1 MLNGRKVDFISMAS
15 VHEVIDAFRS
25 SRSTSEQG
33 TQFEQLMVRWFEL
46 DPTLSEQYDR
56 VWRWPEWPGRHNHG
70 DNGIDL
76 VAHITET
83 GPDFGVPDEYAAV
96 QCKFYDPEHR
106 LAKADIDSFFTESG
120 KAPFTRRV
128 IISTTDKW
136 GKNAEAALQGQQIP
150 VTRISMKDLE
160 DSPVSWD
167 IAWPQNTLQVDL
179 TPKKPHQ
186 LRPHQQEA
194 VNAVFQGWSEG
205 DGTTDRGKLI
215 MACGT
220 GKTFTSLKIAERL
233 ADDLGGKARILFAVP
248 SISLLSQTL
257 REWNAQSTLDM
268 RSFAVCSDKKVSR
281 AAEDMSAE
289 DVIIPVTTDGKV
301 LAEKLSGHRR
311 RAKGLTVV
319 FTTYQSLPAIHE
331 AQQHGADAFDLV
343 ICDEAHRTTGITI
356 DGEDA
361 SNFVKVHDPNF
372 IRSAKRLYM
381 TATPRLFDDTT
392 KSKAEEHSAEI
403 VSMDDLDT
411 FGPEFHRLSFGEA
424 VDRGL
429 LTDYKVLVL
438 TVDESVMAG
447 KLQGSLASDG
457 ELSLD
462 DASKIVGCW
471 NGLAKRAGTAP
482 DGSTFRPGEIPMRR
496 AVAFARDIKAS
507 RQVAEMFP
515 QVVSA
520 YQDLLNEQEDEGH
533 SIEGTNRDLRCEVHH
548 VDGTFNAL
556 QRNEELTWLKAP
568 VADDECRI
576 LTNARCLSE
585 GVDVPALDAVLFL
598 HPRNSVVDVVQSVGR
613 VMRKSEGK
621 DYGYII
627 LPVAVPAGVSPSAAL
642 GNNRRFKTV
651 WQVLNALR
659 AHDERF
665 NAMVNSIALNAKEPQ
680 KNGKES
686 DRLLG
691 GHVGPTS
698 EDESLVSN
706 SEGSVADKVSDK
718 DAATANQMAL
728 FALSEWTQA
737 IYTRIVDKVGTRTY
751 WEDWAAD
758 VADIVDRL
766 ITRITAVYEDTG
778 HRSVMR
784 RRFDAFVR
792 GLKDNLNDS
801 IGFEDAVSMLAQH
814 LITRPVF
821 DALFEG
827 QNFAEHN
834 PVSKVMQTMVDAL
847 NDYGLESETAGL
859 EKFYASVRVRASE
872 VQSAEGKQQ
881 VIAELYEK
889 FFRIGFKAQSEALG
903 IVYTPV
909 EIVDFILR
917 AADAASRD
925 AFGKGLTD
933 EGVHILDGFT
943 GTGTFMT
950 RLLQSGLI
958 RPEDLA
964 RKYATELHANELMLL
979 AYYIAAVN
987 IEATYHALTREPG
1000 QDATDQDYKPFPGI
1014 VMADTF
1020 QISENGDELDLHVFP
1035 ANNERIE
1042 AQLKAPI
1049 NVVIG
1054 NPPYSA
1060 RQGSANDLNENLKYS
1075 TLDKRIADT
1084 YAAYSTTTNK
1094 NNLYDSYLRAFRWAT
1109 DRIGDQGIVAFVS
1122 NGGWIDG
1129 NTADGIRLSLAEDY
1143 SRIYV
1148 YNLRG
1153 NQRTAGEL
1161 SRREGGKVFGSGSR
1175 NTIAIWVGV
1184 KDPAHTGSC
1193 EVFYKDIGDYLSRE
1207 EKLSLVSQATLENL
1221 DWTPITPNAQGD
1233 WVNQRSEDFAT
1244 WPVLGDKK
1252 RKTTAPQFFTTYS
1265 QGLNTARDAWCYS
1278 YSINELESQIRNMSY
1293 QYNRAQELFALWCI
1307 NNGIEKQKEGD
1318 VTEFLKNH
1326 REITSPGSMNW
1337 NRSLKQQLARKA
1349 QIFQMENKSQIG
1361 LYRAFQPQHVHFS
1374 RQFNEM
1380 TYQLP
1385 NIFPTPNH
1393 ANIGFYIVGSG
1404 SDVPFSAIGTNLLPN
1419 LNVTGAGSAGQFFPR
1434 WTYEKAEPESGTLDF
1449 SAASSDANDVDSDGY
1464 RRIDNITDE
1473 ILGIYRQAL
1482 GADITKDDV
1491 FHFVYGQLHDPAY
1504 RETYAADLKKMLP
1517 HIETP
1522 TDRSRFDALVT
1533 AGQQLM
1539 DLHVN
1544 FETVEPYPLTVEVK
1558 KTADPA
1564 DRETW
1569 RVTKMKWKKTK
1580 GVTDHT
1586 TIVYNPKVLITGI
1599 PEEAEEYLLGSRS
1612 ALGWVID
1619 RWQVKTDKS
1628 SGITNDPNDW
1638 CDEQDNPRYIID
1650 LISRVT
1656 TVAVETQKIIAGIT
1670 LDTTDQNGD
1679 RA

>member
-1 MLNGRKVDFISMAS
+1 
-15 VHEVIDAFRS
+15 VIDAFRD
-25 SRSTSEQG
+25 SRSTSERG

-46 DPTLSEQYDR
+46 DPTLNEQYDR
-56 VWRWPEWPGRHNHG
+56 VWRWPDWPGRHNHG
-70 DNGIDL
+70 DNGIDI
-76 VAHITET
+76 VAHVAET
-83 GPDFGVPDEYAAV
+83 GEEFGTPDEFAAI
-96 QCKFYDPEHR
+96 QCKFYDPDHR
-106 LAKADIDSFFTESG
+106 LSKQDIDSFFTESG

-136 GKNAEAALQGQQIP
+136 GKNAEAALEGQQIP

-167 IAWPQNTLQVDL
+167 IAWPQNTLQIDL
-179 TPKKPHQ
+179 TPKKPHE
-186 LRPHQQEA
+186 LRPHQTEA
-194 VNAVFQGWSEG
+194 VDAVFRGWG
-205 DGTTDRGKLI
+205 DGTTDTTTDRGKLI

-233 ADDLGGKARILFAVP
+233 AQDLNGKARILFAVP

-257 REWNAQSTLDM
+257 REWNAQTALDM
-268 RSFAVCSDKKVSR
+268 RSFAVCSDNKVSR
-281 AAEDMSAE
+281 AAEDMSTE
-289 DVIIPVTTDGKV
+289 DVIIPVTTDGRV

-331 AQQHGADAFDLV
+331 AQRHGADAFDLI
-343 ICDEAHRTTGITI
+343 ICDEAHRTTGVTLA
-356 DGEDA
+356 GEDA
-361 SNFVKVHDPNF
+361 SSFVKVHDPDF
-372 IRSAKRLYM
+372 ITATRRLYM

-447 KLQGSLASDG
+447 KLQGSLATDG

-482 DGSTFRPGEIPMRR
+482 DGSTFSPGEIPMRR
-496 AVAFARDIKAS
+496 AVAFAKDIRAS
-507 RQVAEMFP
+507 KQVAEMFP
-515 QVVSA
+515 QVVTA

-533 SIEGTNRDLRCEVHH
+533 SVEGTNRDLRCEAHH

-556 QRNEELTWLKAP
+556 RRNEELTWLKAP
-568 VADDECRI
+568 VGDDECRI

-613 VMRKSEGK
+613 VMRRSEGK

-665 NAMVNSIALNAKEPQ
+665 NAMVNSIALNAKNPG

-698 EDESLVSN
+698 EDESLAAD
-706 SEGSVADKVSDK
+706 GSSTDRSGK
-718 DAATANQMAL
+718 DASSSGADADTANQMAL

-766 ITRITAVYEDTG
+766 ITRITAVYENTG
-778 HRSVMR
+778 ARSTMR
-784 RRFDAFVR
+784 RRFDTFVQ

-801 IGFEDAVSMLAQH
+801 VDFQAAVSMLAQH

-821 DALFEG
+821 DALFEE

-834 PVSKVMQTMVDAL
+834 PVSRVMQKMVDAL

-872 VQSAEGKQQ
+872 VSSAEGKQQ
-881 VIAELYEK
+881 VIAELYER

-987 IEATYHALTREPG
+987 IEATYHALTRDPG
-1000 QDATDQDYKPFPGI
+1000 QDAADQVYEPFPGI

-1042 AQLKAPI
+1042 AQLAAPI
-1049 NVVIG
+1049 NVIVG
-1054 NPPYSA
+1054 NPPYSVG
-1060 RQGSANDLNENLKYS
+1060 QTSANDLNANLRYKTLDGRIAETYAKYS
-1075 TLDKRIADT
+1075 TA
-1084 YAAYSTTTNK
+1084 TNK
-1094 NNLYDSYLRAFRWAT
+1094 NSLYDSYLRAFRWAT

-1161 SRREGGKVFGSGSR
+1161 SRKEGGKVFGSGSR
-1175 NTIAIWVGV
+1175 NTIAIWIGV
-1184 KDPAHTGSC
+1184 KDPRHTGSC

-1207 EKLSLVSQATLENL
+1207 EKFSRVSQATLANL
-1221 DWTPITPNAQGD
+1221 EWTSITPNTSGD

-1252 RKTTAPQFFTTYS
+1252 GESDGPTFFRTLS
-1265 QGLNTARDAWCYS
+1265 RGLETARDTWV
-1278 YSINELESQIRNMSY
+1278 
-1293 QYNRAQELFALWCI
+1293 YNFSKHDLTANVKNLIDNYNAAQDDFAKWSHEQGLH
-1307 NNGIEKQKEGD
+1307 KSKEAD
-1318 VTEFLKNH
+1318 VTRFL
-1326 REITSPGSMNW
+1326 RERPEYADPSRIKWS
-1337 NRSLKQQLARKA
+1337 RSLRAHASNDTHLSFDPN
-1349 QIFQMENKSQIG
+1349 QITRS
-1361 LYRAFQPQHVHFS
+1361 LYRPFQSQYVYFDRYLNHERGQIP
-1374 RQFNEM
+1374 RM
-1380 TYQLP
+1380 
-1385 NIFPTPNH
+1385 FPTPRHENLG
-1393 ANIGFYIVGSG
+1393 IYVVGAG
-1404 SDVPFSAIGTNLLPN
+1404 SDVPFGAFTTELLPN
-1419 LNVTGAGSAGQFFPR
+1419 LHVTGAGSGGQFFPR
-1434 WTYEKAEPESGTLDF
+1434 WTYESSEPDNGTLDF
-1449 SAASSDANDVDSDGY
+1449 SAASSDKDADADGY
-1464 RRIDNITDE
+1464 RRVDNITDE
-1473 ILGIYRQAL
+1473 ILDIYREAL
-1482 GADITKDDV
+1482 GDDVTKDDI

-1504 RETYAADLKKMLP
+1504 REAYAADLKKMLP

-1522 TDRSRFDALVT
+1522 TDPARFDALAT
-1533 AGQQLM
+1533 AGKQLM
-1539 DLHVN
+1539 DLHIS
-1544 FETVEPYPLTVEVK
+1544 FETVEPYPLNVEFK
-1558 KTADPA
+1558 NTADPD

-1586 TIVYNPKVLITGI
+1586 TIIYNPKVTISGI
-1599 PEEAEEYLLGSRS
+1599 PEAAEEYLLGSRS

-1619 RWQVKTDKS
+1619 RWQVSEDTKGK

-1650 LISRVT
+1650 LIGRVT
-1656 TVAVETQKIIAGIT
+1656 TVAVTTQRIVAG
-1670 LDTTDQNGD
+1670 L
-1679 RA
+1679 AS

>member
-1 MLNGRKVDFISMAS
+1 MAS
-15 VHEVIDAFRS
+15 VHDVIDAFRD

-46 DPTLSEQYDR
+46 DPTLNEQYDR
-56 VWRWPEWPGRHNHG
+56 VWRWPDWPGRHNHG
-70 DNGIDL
+70 DNGIDI
-76 VAHITET
+76 VAHVAET
-83 GPDFGVPDEYAAV
+83 GEEFGTPDEFAAI
-96 QCKFYDPEHR
+96 QCKFYDPDHR
-106 LAKADIDSFFTESG
+106 LSKQDIDSFFTESG

-136 GKNAEAALQGQQIP
+136 GKNAEAALEGQQIP

-167 IAWPQNTLQVDL
+167 IAWPQNTLQIDL
-179 TPKKPHQ
+179 TPKKPHE
-186 LRPHQQEA
+186 LRPHQTEA
-194 VNAVFQGWSEG
+194 VDAVFRGWG
-205 DGTTDRGKLI
+205 DGTTDTTTDRGKLI

-233 ADDLGGKARILFAVP
+233 AQDLDGKARILFAVP

-257 REWNAQSTLDM
+257 REWNAQTALDM
-268 RSFAVCSDKKVSR
+268 RSFAVCSDNKVSR
-281 AAEDMSAE
+281 AAEDMSTE
-289 DVIIPVTTDGKV
+289 DVIIPVTTDGRV

-331 AQQHGADAFDLV
+331 AQRHGADAFDLI
-343 ICDEAHRTTGITI
+343 ICDEAHRTTGVTLA
-356 DGEDA
+356 GEDA
-361 SNFVKVHDPNF
+361 SSFVKVHDPDF
-372 IRSAKRLYM
+372 ITATRRLYM

-447 KLQGSLASDG
+447 KLQGSLATDG

-482 DGSTFRPGEIPMRR
+482 DGSTFSPGEIPMRR
-496 AVAFARDIKAS
+496 AVAFAKDIRAS
-507 RQVAEMFP
+507 KQVAEMFP
-515 QVVSA
+515 QVVTA

-533 SIEGTNRDLRCEVHH
+533 SVEGTNRDLRCEVHH

-568 VADDECRI
+568 VGDDECRI

-613 VMRKSEGK
+613 VMRRSEGK

-665 NAMVNSIALNAKEPQ
+665 NAMVNSIALNAKNPG

-698 EDESLVSN
+698 EDESLDSN
-706 SEGSVADKVSDK
+706 SEGSGADKGSDK
-718 DAATANQMAL
+718 DADTANQMAL

-778 HRSVMR
+778 SRSVMR
-784 RRFDAFVR
+784 RRFDAFVQ
-792 GLKDNLNDS
+792 GLKDNLNDAV
-801 IGFEDAVSMLAQH
+801 GFEDAVSMLAQH
-814 LITRPVF
+814 LITKPVF

-834 PVSKVMQTMVDAL
+834 PVSKVMQKMVDAL

-872 VQSAEGKQQ
+872 VSSAEGKQQ

-889 FFRIGFKAQSEALG
+889 FFRIGFKAQSDALG

-917 AADAASRD
+917 AADAASRE
-925 AFGKGLTD
+925 AFAKGLTD

-987 IEATYHALTREPG
+987 IEATYHALTRNPG
-1000 QDATDQDYKPFPGI
+1000 QDATDLVYEPFPGI

-1020 QISENGDELDLHVFP
+1020 QISERGDELDLEVFP
-1035 ANNERIE
+1035 TNNERIE
-1042 AQLKAPI
+1042 VQLAAPI
-1049 NVVIG
+1049 NVIVG
-1054 NPPYSA
+1054 NPPYSKG
-1060 RQGSANDLNENLKYS
+1060 QTSANDLNANLKYP
-1075 TLDKRIADT
+1075 TLDARIADT
-1084 YAAYSTTTNK
+1084 YAKYSTGANK
-1094 NNLYDSYLRAFRWAT
+1094 NSLYDSYLRAFRWAT
-1109 DRIGDQGIVAFVS
+1109 DRIGNQGIVAFVS

-1153 NQRTAGEL
+1153 NMRKSDWKA
-1161 SRREGGKVFGSGSR
+1161 EGGQIFGSGSQT
-1175 NTIAIWVGV
+1175 TIAIWVGV

-1207 EKLSLVSQATLENL
+1207 EKLALVSQATLANL
-1221 DWTPITPNAQGD
+1221 EWTPITPNSSGD

-1252 RKTTAPQFFTTYS
+1252 GESDGPVFFRTYS
-1265 QGLNTARDAWCYS
+1265 SGLKTGRDPWCYS
-1278 YSINELESQIRNMSY
+1278 SSLTSLQNHVQSMVE
-1293 QYNRAQELFALWCI
+1293 QYAAAQALFQPWCDA
-1307 NNGIEKQKEGD
+1307 KSLKHPKEAD
-1318 VTEFLKNH
+1318 VTAFLKDH
-1326 REITSPGSMNW
+1326 PEMTAPGSMSW
-1337 NRSLKQQLARKA
+1337 NAGLKQQMARGDVVS
-1349 QIFQMENKSQIG
+1349 ENSESYQES
-1361 LYRAFQPQHVHFS
+1361 LYRPFQKQHVYFD
-1374 RQFNEM
+1374 RQLNERV
-1380 TYQLP
+1380 YRLP
-1385 NIFPTPNH
+1385 SMFPTPQH
-1393 ANIGFYIVGSG
+1393 KNIGFYV
-1404 SDVPFSAIGTNLLPN
+1404 V
-1419 LNVTGAGSAGQFFPR
+1419 GAGSDKPFALFATTDIPDLAFWGSSSGQFFPR
-1434 WTYEKAEPESGTLDF
+1434 WTYEKSEPDNSTLEF
-1449 SAASSDANDVDSDGY
+1449 SAASSDKDVDADGY

-1473 ILGIYRQAL
+1473 ILDIYREAL
-1482 GADITKDDV
+1482 GQDITKDDI

-1504 RETYAADLKKMLP
+1504 REAYAANLKKMLP

-1522 TDRSRFDALVT
+1522 TDRARFDALAT
-1533 AGQQLM
+1533 AGRQLM
-1539 DLHVN
+1539 DLHIN

-1558 KTADPA
+1558 NTADPA
-1564 DRETW
+1564 ERETW

-1586 TIVYNPKVLITGI
+1586 TIIYNPKVTISGI

-1612 ALGWVID
+1612 AMEWVID
-1619 RWQVKTDKS
+1619 RWKVSEDTKGK

-1638 CDEQDNPRYIID
+1638 CDEQDNPRYVID
-1650 LISRVT
+1650 LIGRVT
-1656 TVAVETQKIIAGIT
+1656 TVAMETQKTIAG
-1670 LDTTDQNGD
+1670 LSTTGNG
-1679 RA
+1679 ATA

>member
-1 MLNGRKVDFISMAS
+1 MAS
-15 VHEVIDAFRS
+15 VHDVIDAFRT
-25 SRSTSEQG
+25 SRSTSERG

-46 DPTLSEQYDR
+46 DPTLHEQYDK
-56 VWRWPEWPGRHNHG
+56 VWRWPDWPGRHNHG
-70 DNGIDL
+70 DNGIDI
-76 VAHITET
+76 VAHVRET
-83 GPDFGVPDEYAAV
+83 GPDFGTDDEFAAV

-106 LAKADIDSFFTESG
+106 LAKQDIDSFFTESG

-136 GKNAEAALQGQQIP
+136 GKNAEAALEGQQIP

-167 IAWPQNTLQVDL
+167 IAWPQNSLQVDL
-179 TPKKPHQ
+179 TPKKPHE
-186 LRPHQQEA
+186 LRPHQSEA
-194 VNAVFQGWSEG
+194 VDAVFQGWAEG
-205 DGTTDRGKLI
+205 DGTTTDRGKLI

-233 ADDLGGKARILFAVP
+233 AGDLGGKARILFAVP

-257 REWNAQSTLDM
+257 REWNAQSTVDM
-268 RSFAVCSDKKVSR
+268 RSFAVCSDNKVSR
-281 AAEDMSAE
+281 ATEDMSTE
-289 DVIIPVTTDGKV
+289 DVIIPVTTDGTV
-301 LAEKLSGHRR
+301 LAEKLGGHRR

-331 AQQHGADAFDLV
+331 AQQHGADAFDLI
-343 ICDEAHRTTGITI
+343 ICDEAHRTTGVTL

-361 SNFVKVHDPNF
+361 SNFVKVHDPDF

-392 KSKAEEHSAEI
+392 KPKAEEHSAEI

-438 TVDESVMAG
+438 TVDDSVMAG
-447 KLQGSLASDG
+447 KLQGSLATDG
-457 ELSLD
+457 ELNLD

-482 DGSTFRPGEIPMRR
+482 DGSSFSPGEIPMRR
-496 AVAFARDIKAS
+496 AVAFAKDIKS
-507 RQVAEMFP
+507 SKQVAEMFP
-515 QVVSA
+515 QVVTA
-520 YQDLLNEQEDEGH
+520 YQDLLNEQEDKGH

-613 VMRKSEGK
+613 VMRKAEGK

-627 LPVAVPAGVSPSAAL
+627 LPVAVPAGVAPAAAL
-642 GNNRRFKTV
+642 GDNKRFKTV

-691 GHVGPTS
+691 GHVGPTT
-698 EDESLVSN
+698 EDESLA
-706 SEGSVADKVSDK
+706 EGTADPQDQAQTREG
-718 DAATANQMAL
+718 DAVTGSQMAL

-766 ITRITAVYEDTG
+766 ITRITAVYNETG
-778 HRSVMR
+778 NRSVMR
-784 RRFDAFVR
+784 RRFDTFVQ
-792 GLKDNLNDS
+792 GLRDNLNES
-801 IGFEDAVSMLAQH
+801 VSVADAVSMLAQH
-814 LITRPVF
+814 LITKPVF

-834 PVSKVMQTMVDAL
+834 PVSKVMQTMVEAL

-889 FFRIGFKAQSEALG
+889 FFRIGFKAQSDALG

-917 AADAASRD
+917 AADTASRN

-1000 QDATDQDYKPFPGI
+1000 QNADTQDYEPFPGI

-1020 QISENGDELDLHVFP
+1020 QISENNDELDLEVFP

-1042 AQLKAPI
+1042 AQLASPI
-1049 NVVIG
+1049 NVIVG
-1054 NPPYSA
+1054 NPPYSVG
-1060 RQGSANDLNENLKYS
+1060 QTSANDLNANLKYP
-1075 TLDKRIADT
+1075 TLDARIEET
-1084 YAAYSTTTNK
+1084 YAKYSTAALK
-1094 NNLYDSYLRAFRWAT
+1094 RNLYDSYLRAFRWAT
-1109 DRIGDQGIVAFVS
+1109 DRIGSQGIVSFVS

-1153 NQRTAGEL
+1153 NQRTTGEL

-1175 NTIAIWVGV
+1175 NTIAIWIGV

-1207 EKLSLVSQATLENL
+1207 EKLSLVSKATLENL
-1221 DWTPITPNAQGD
+1221 DWASITPNIQGD

-1244 WPVLGDKK
+1244 WPILGDKK
-1252 RKTTAPQFFTTYS
+1252 NENGVPQFFSTYS
-1265 QGLNTARDAWCYS
+1265 LGLSTARDAWCYS
-1278 YSINELESQIRNMSY
+1278 YSDVQLHEQVQSISD
-1293 QYNRAQELFALWCI
+1293 QYCQARSLFATRRRD
-1307 NNGIEKQKEGD
+1307 NNIQKVKVSD
-1318 VTEFLKNH
+1318 VNDFLATH
-1326 REITSPGSMNW
+1326 PDITGPGSTNW
-1337 NRSLKQQLARKA
+1337 SRGLKQQLARGDE
-1349 QIFQMENKSQIG
+1349 INLDEDGFRIS
-1361 LYRAFQPQHVHFS
+1361 LYRPFQKQNTYFD
-1374 RQFNEM
+1374 RQINEIVSL
-1380 TYQLP
+1380 LP
-1385 NIFPTPNH
+1385 SLFPTPRH
-1393 ANIGFYIVGSG
+1393 KNIGIILTASG
-1404 SDVPFSAIGTNLLPN
+1404 SHFDFTPIATDLLPN
-1419 LNVTGAGSAGQFFPR
+1419 LHTLDTGQFFPR
-1434 WTYEKAEPESGTLDF
+1434 WTYEKVEPESGTLDF
-1449 SAASSDANDVDSDGY
+1449 SATSSDGNDVDADGY

-1473 ILGIYRQAL
+1473 ILGIYRQVL
-1482 GADITKDDV
+1482 GEEITKDDI

-1517 HIETP
+1517 HIQTP
-1522 TDRSRFDALVT
+1522 TDRSRFDALAT

-1539 DLHVN
+1539 DLHIN
-1544 FETVEPYPLTVEVK
+1544 FETVEPYPLTVDVK
-1558 KTADPA
+1558 KTADPS

-1586 TIVYNPKVLITGI
+1586 TIIYNPKVTIIDI
-1599 PEEAEEYLLGSRS
+1599 PEEAEEYMLGSRS

-1619 RWQVKTDKS
+1619 RWQVKTDKA

-1650 LISRVT
+1650 LIGRVT

-1670 LDTTDQNGD
+1670 PSATEQNG
-1679 RA
+1679 APA

>member
-1 MLNGRKVDFISMAS
+1 MAS
-15 VHEVIDAFRS
+15 VHDVINAFRD

-46 DPTLSEQYDR
+46 DPTLNEQYDK
-56 VWRWPEWPGRHNHG
+56 VWRWPDWPGRHNHG
-70 DNGIDL
+70 DNGIDI
-76 VAHITET
+76 VAHVAET
-83 GPDFGVPDEYAAV
+83 GPDFGTEDEFAAI
-96 QCKFYDPEHR
+96 QCKFYDPEHY
-106 LAKADIDSFFTESG
+106 LAKSDIDSFFTESG

-136 GKNAEAALQGQQIP
+136 GKNAEAALEGQQIP

-167 IAWPQNTLQVDL
+167 IAWPQNTLQIDL
-179 TPKKPHQ
+179 TPKKPHE
-186 LRPHQQEA
+186 LRPHQTEA
-194 VNAVFQGWSEG
+194 VDAVFRGWG
-205 DGTTDRGKLI
+205 DSTTGTTTDRGKLI

-233 ADDLGGKARILFAVP
+233 AESHNGKARILFAVP

-281 AAEDMSAE
+281 AAEDMSTE

-301 LAEKLSGHRR
+301 LAEKLGGHRR

-331 AQQHGADAFDLV
+331 AQQHGADAFDLI
-343 ICDEAHRTTGITI
+343 ICDEAHRTTGVTL

-361 SNFVKVHDPNF
+361 SNFVRVHDPDF

-392 KSKAEEHSAEI
+392 RSRAEEHSAEI

-447 KLQGSLASDG
+447 KLQGSLSTDG

-482 DGSTFRPGEIPMRR
+482 DGSTFSPGEIPMRR
-496 AVAFARDIKAS
+496 AVAFAKDIKTS
-507 RQVAEMFP
+507 KQVAEMFP

-533 SIEGTNRDLRCEVHH
+533 TIEGTNRDLRCEVHH

-585 GVDVPALDAVLFL
+585 GVDVPALDSVLFL

-680 KNGKES
+680 KDGKES

-698 EDESLVSN
+698 EDEFLDSN
-706 SEGSVADKVSDK
+706 SEDSSSTK
-718 DAATANQMAL
+718 DADTANQMAL

-766 ITRITAVYEDTG
+766 ITRITAVYDDTG
-778 HRSVMR
+778 SRSVMR
-784 RRFDAFVR
+784 RRFDTFVQ
-792 GLKDNLNDS
+792 GLKDNLNESVD
-801 IGFEDAVSMLAQH
+801 FQAAVSMLAQH
-814 LITRPVF
+814 LITKPVF

-834 PVSKVMQTMVDAL
+834 PVSKVMQKMVDAL

-872 VQSAEGKQQ
+872 VSSAEGKQQ

-889 FFRIGFKAQSEALG
+889 FFRIGFKAQSDALG

-1020 QISENGDELDLHVFP
+1020 QISENGDELDLEVFP
-1035 ANNERIE
+1035 TNNERIE
-1042 AQLKAPI
+1042 AQLAAPI
-1049 NVVIG
+1049 NVIVG
-1054 NPPYSA
+1054 NPPYSVG
-1060 RQGSANDLNENLKYS
+1060 QNSANDLNANLKYP
-1075 TLDKRIADT
+1075 TLDARIAGT
-1084 YAAYSTTTNK
+1084 YVKYSTATSTRTM
-1094 NNLYDSYLRAFRWAT
+1094 YDSYLRAFRWAT
-1109 DRIGDQGIVAFVS
+1109 DRIGDQGVVAFVS
-1122 NGGWIDG
+1122 NGGWMDG
-1129 NTADGIRLSLAEDY
+1129 NTADGIRISLAEDY

-1153 NQRTAGEL
+1153 NQRTAGEI
-1161 SRREGGKVFGSGSR
+1161 SRKEGGKVFGSGSR
-1175 NTIAIWVGV
+1175 NTIAIWIGV
-1184 KDPAHTGSC
+1184 KDPAHVGTC
-1193 EVFYKDIGDYLSRE
+1193 QVFYKDIGDYLSRE
-1207 EKLSLVSQATLENL
+1207 EKLSLVSHATLDNL
-1221 DWTPITPNAQGD
+1221 EWTAITPNFQGD
-1233 WVNQRSEDFAT
+1233 WVNQRSNDFST
-1244 WPVLGDKK
+1244 WPVIGDKK
-1252 RKTTAPQFFTTYS
+1252 SETAAPRFFSFYS
-1265 QGLNTARDAWCYS
+1265 LGLATGRDAWCYS
-1278 YSINELESQIRNMSY
+1278 YSENSLHHQVSSMIG
-1293 QYNRAQELFALWCI
+1293 QYAAAQELFNPWCEQNDI
-1307 NNGIEKQKEGD
+1307 QNPKASD
-1318 VTEFLKNH
+1318 VGTFLLEHPEF
-1326 REITSPGSMNW
+1326 TGPGSTNW
-1337 NRSLKQQLARKA
+1337 NSSLKQRLARGED
-1349 QIFQMENKSQIG
+1349 ITDDPGSYRTS
-1361 LYRAFQPQHVHFS
+1361 LYRPFHVQHSYFN
-1374 RQFNEM
+1374 RKFNERV
-1380 TYQLP
+1380 YQLP
-1385 NIFPTPNH
+1385 SMFPTARH
-1393 ANIGFYIVGSG
+1393 ENIGV
-1404 SDVPFSAIGTNLLPN
+1404 VVMTPRESAQFTAVATVEIPDLSMFTY
-1419 LNVTGAGSAGQFFPR
+1419 TGQFFPR
-1434 WTYEKAEPESGTLDF
+1434 WTYEMTEPDDGTLDIF
-1449 SAASSDANDVDSDGY
+1449 SADGSEVDADGY
-1464 RRIDNITDE
+1464 RRDDNITDE
-1473 ILGIYRQAL
+1473 ILTIYRQAL
-1482 GADITKDDV
+1482 GKDITKDDI

-1522 TDRSRFDALVT
+1522 TDRARFDALAT
-1533 AGQQLM
+1533 AGKQLM
-1539 DLHVN
+1539 DLHIN
-1544 FETVEPYPLTVEVK
+1544 YETVEPYPLIVDVK
-1558 KTADPA
+1558 KTADP
-1564 DRETW
+1564 DDPETW
-1569 RVTKMKWKKTK
+1569 QVKKMKWKKTK

-1586 TIVYNPKVLITGI
+1586 TIIYSPKVTITGI
-1599 PEEAEEYLLGSRS
+1599 PEEAEEFMLGSRS

-1619 RWQVKTDKS
+1619 RWQVKTDKA

-1638 CDEQDNPRYIID
+1638 CAEQNNPRYIID
-1650 LISRVT
+1650 LIARVT
-1656 TVAVETQKIIAGIT
+1656 TVAVETQKIISG
-1670 LDTTDQNGD
+1670 LTT
-1679 RA
+1679 APTSTT

>member
-1 MLNGRKVDFISMAS
+1 MAS
-15 VHEVIDAFRS
+15 VHDVIDAFRT
-25 SRSTSEQG
+25 SRSTSERG

-46 DPTLSEQYDR
+46 DPTLHEQYDK
-56 VWRWPEWPGRHNHG
+56 VWRWPDWPGRHNHG
-70 DNGIDL
+70 DNGIDI
-76 VAHITET
+76 VAHVRET
-83 GPDFGVPDEYAAV
+83 GPDFGTDDEFAAV

-106 LAKADIDSFFTESG
+106 LSKQDIDSFFTESG

-136 GKNAEAALQGQQIP
+136 GKNAEAALEGQQIP

-167 IAWPQNTLQVDL
+167 IAWPQNSLQVDL
-179 TPKKPHQ
+179 TPKKPHE
-186 LRPHQQEA
+186 LRPHQSEA
-194 VNAVFQGWSEG
+194 VDAVFQGWAEG
-205 DGTTDRGKLI
+205 DGTTTDRGKLI

-233 ADDLGGKARILFAVP
+233 AGDLGGKARILFAVP

-257 REWNAQSTLDM
+257 REWNAQSTVDM
-268 RSFAVCSDKKVSR
+268 RSFAVCSDNKVSR
-281 AAEDMSAE
+281 ATEDMSTE
-289 DVIIPVTTDGKV
+289 DVIIPVTTDGTV
-301 LAEKLSGHRR
+301 LAEKLGGHRR

-331 AQQHGADAFDLV
+331 AQQHGADAFDLI
-343 ICDEAHRTTGITI
+343 ICDEAHRTTGVTL

-361 SNFVKVHDPNF
+361 SNFVKVHDPDF

-438 TVDESVMAG
+438 TVDDSVMAG
-447 KLQGSLASDG
+447 KLQGSLATDG
-457 ELSLD
+457 ELNLD

-482 DGSTFRPGEIPMRR
+482 DGSSFSPGEIPMRR
-496 AVAFARDIKAS
+496 AVAFAKDIKS
-507 RQVAEMFP
+507 SKQIAEMFP
-515 QVVSA
+515 QVVTA
-520 YQDLLNEQEDEGH
+520 YQDLLNEQEDKGH
-533 SIEGTNRDLRCEVHH
+533 NIEGTNRDLRCEVHH

-613 VMRKSEGK
+613 VMRKAEGK

-627 LPVAVPAGVSPSAAL
+627 LPVAVPAGVAPAAAL
-642 GNNRRFKTV
+642 GDNKRFKTV

-665 NAMVNSIALNAKEPQ
+665 NAMVNSLALNAKEPQ

-691 GHVGPTS
+691 GHVGPTT
-698 EDESLVSN
+698 EDESLEA
-706 SEGSVADKVSDK
+706 EGNTDNQDQAQTGEG
-718 DAATANQMAL
+718 DAVTGSQMAL

-766 ITRITAVYEDTG
+766 ITRITAVYNETG
-778 HRSVMR
+778 NRSVMR
-784 RRFDAFVR
+784 RRFDAFVQ
-792 GLKDNLNDS
+792 GLRDNLNES
-801 IGFEDAVSMLAQH
+801 VSVADAVSMLAQH
-814 LITRPVF
+814 LITKPVF

-834 PVSKVMQTMVDAL
+834 PVSKVMQTMVEAL

-889 FFRIGFKAQSEALG
+889 FFRIGFKAQSDALG

-964 RKYATELHANELMLL
+964 RKYASELHANELMLL

-987 IEATYHALTREPG
+987 IETTYHALTRDPG
-1000 QDATDQDYKPFPGI
+1000 QNAETQDYEPFPGI

-1020 QISENGDELDLHVFP
+1020 QISENGDELDLSVFP

-1042 AQLKAPI
+1042 AQLAAPI
-1049 NVVIG
+1049 NVIVG
-1054 NPPYSA
+1054 NPPYSVG
-1060 RQGSANDLNENLKYS
+1060 QTSANDLNANLKYP
-1075 TLDKRIADT
+1075 TLDARIADT
-1084 YAAYSTTTNK
+1084 YAKYSTAANK
-1094 NNLYDSYLRAFRWAT
+1094 NSLYDSYLRAFRWAT

-1161 SRREGGKVFGSGSR
+1161 SRKEGGKVFGSGSR

-1184 KDPAHTGSC
+1184 KDPAHKASC
-1193 EVFYKDIGDYLSRE
+1193 EVFYKDVGDYLSRE
-1207 EKLSLVSQATLENL
+1207 EKLSLVSKATLESL
-1221 DWTPITPNAQGD
+1221 DWTSISPNVQGD
-1233 WVNQRSEDFAT
+1233 WVNQRSDVFAT
-1244 WPVLGDKK
+1244 WPVLGEKK
-1252 RKTTAPQFFTTYS
+1252 NEAGVPTFFKTYS
-1265 QGLNTARDAWCYS
+1265 SGLKTGRDPWCYNFS
-1278 YSINELESQIRNMSY
+1278 KEELRKNVRSMIDQYES
-1293 QYNRAQELFALWCI
+1293 AQELFQPWCEQ
-1307 NNGIEKQKEGD
+1307 NGITHPMEPD
-1318 VTEFLKNH
+1318 VSTFLK
-1326 REITSPGSMNW
+1326 EYSELTSPGSTSW
-1337 NRSLKQQLARKA
+1337 NRSLKQQLARGHN
-1349 QIFQMENKSQIG
+1349 IVEDPDSYRIG
-1361 LYRAFQPQHVHFS
+1361 LYRQFQPQHVYFN
-1374 RQFNEM
+1374 RQLNDM
-1380 TYQLP
+1380 VYQLP
-1385 NIFPTPNH
+1385 TLFPTARHQN
-1393 ANIGFYIVGSG
+1393 VGITITSPG
-1404 SDVPFSAIGTNLLPN
+1404 SNTSFTASTVKHLPD
-1419 LNVTGAGSAGQFFPR
+1419 LMSVAGAGNAAQFFPR
-1434 WTYEKAEPESGTLDF
+1434 WTYEKADPESGTLDF
-1449 SAASSDANDVDSDGY
+1449 YSASSNGSNVDSDGY

-1473 ILGIYRQAL
+1473 ILGIYRQSL
-1482 GADITKDDV
+1482 GESITKDDI
-1491 FHFVYGQLHDPAY
+1491 FHFIYGQLHDPAY

-1522 TDRSRFDALVT
+1522 TDRSRFDALAT

-1539 DLHVN
+1539 DLHIN
-1544 FETVEPYPLTVEVK
+1544 FETVEPYPLTVDVK
-1558 KTADPA
+1558 KAADPA

-1580 GVTDHT
+1580 GVIDYT
-1586 TIVYNPKVLITGI
+1586 TIIYNPKVTVSGI
-1599 PEEAEEYLLGSRS
+1599 PEGAQKYMLGSRS

-1619 RWQVKTDKS
+1619 RWQLKTDKS
-1628 SGITNDPNDW
+1628 YDITNDPNDW
-1638 CDEQDNPRYIID
+1638 CDEQDNSRYIID
-1650 LISRVT
+1650 LIGRVT
-1656 TVAVETQKIIAGIT
+1656 TVALETQNILASLTAPYQDHGPH
-1670 LDTTDQNGD
+1670 
-1679 RA
+1679 

>member
-1 MLNGRKVDFISMAS
+1 MAS
-15 VHEVIDAFRS
+15 VHDVIDAFRD

-46 DPTLSEQYDR
+46 DPTLNEQYDR
-56 VWRWPEWPGRHNHG
+56 VWRWPDWPGRHNHG
-70 DNGIDL
+70 DNGIDI
-76 VAHITET
+76 VAHVAET
-83 GPDFGVPDEYAAV
+83 GEEFGTPDEFAAI
-96 QCKFYDPEHR
+96 QCKFYDPDHR
-106 LAKADIDSFFTESG
+106 LSKQDIDSFFTESG

-136 GKNAEAALQGQQIP
+136 GKNAEAALEGQQIP

-167 IAWPQNTLQVDL
+167 IAWPQNTLQIDL
-179 TPKKPHQ
+179 TPKKPHE
-186 LRPHQQEA
+186 LRPHQTEA
-194 VNAVFQGWSEG
+194 VDAVFRGWG
-205 DGTTDRGKLI
+205 DGTTDTTTDRGKLI

-233 ADDLGGKARILFAVP
+233 AQDLNGKARILFAVP

-257 REWNAQSTLDM
+257 REWNAQTALDM
-268 RSFAVCSDKKVSR
+268 RSFAVCSDNKVSR
-281 AAEDMSAE
+281 AAEDMSTE
-289 DVIIPVTTDGKV
+289 DVIIPVTTDGRV

-331 AQQHGADAFDLV
+331 AQRHGADAFDLI
-343 ICDEAHRTTGITI
+343 ICDEAHRTTGVTLA
-356 DGEDA
+356 GEDA
-361 SNFVKVHDPNF
+361 SSFVKVHDPDF
-372 IRSAKRLYM
+372 ITATRRLYM

-447 KLQGSLASDG
+447 KLQGSLSTDG

-482 DGSTFRPGEIPMRR
+482 DGSTFSPGEIPMRR
-496 AVAFARDIKAS
+496 AVAFAKDIKS
-507 RQVAEMFP
+507 SKQVAEMFP
-515 QVVSA
+515 QVVNA
-520 YQDLLNEQEDEGH
+520 YQDLLSEQEDEGH
-533 SIEGTNRDLRCEVHH
+533 SVEGTNRDLRCEVHH

-642 GNNRRFKTV
+642 GNNKRFKTV

-698 EDESLVSN
+698 ENESLDSN
-706 SEGSVADKVSDK
+706 SEGSAVDKRSDK
-718 DAATANQMAL
+718 DADTANQMAL

-778 HRSVMR
+778 SRSVMR

-792 GLKDNLNDS
+792 GLKDNLNDAV
-801 IGFEDAVSMLAQH
+801 GFEDAVSMLAQH
-814 LITRPVF
+814 LITKPVF

-834 PVSKVMQTMVDAL
+834 PVSKVMQKMVDAL

-872 VQSAEGKQQ
+872 VSSAEGKQQ

-889 FFRIGFKAQSEALG
+889 FFRIGFKAQSDALG

-917 AADAASRD
+917 AADAASRE
-925 AFGKGLTD
+925 AFAKGLTD

-987 IEATYHALTREPG
+987 IEATYHALTRNPG
-1000 QDATDQDYKPFPGI
+1000 QDATDLVYEPFPGI

-1020 QISENGDELDLHVFP
+1020 QISERGDELDLEVFP
-1035 ANNERIE
+1035 TNNERIE
-1042 AQLKAPI
+1042 VQLAAPI
-1049 NVVIG
+1049 NVIVG
-1054 NPPYSA
+1054 NPPYSKG
-1060 RQGSANDLNENLKYS
+1060 QTSANDLNANLKYP
-1075 TLDKRIADT
+1075 TLDARIADT
-1084 YAAYSTTTNK
+1084 YAKYSTGANK
-1094 NNLYDSYLRAFRWAT
+1094 NSLYDSYLRAFRWAT
-1109 DRIGDQGIVAFVS
+1109 DRIGNQGIVAFVS

-1153 NQRTAGEL
+1153 NMRKSDWKA
-1161 SRREGGKVFGSGSR
+1161 EGGQIFGSGSQT
-1175 NTIAIWVGV
+1175 TIAIWVGV

-1207 EKLSLVSQATLENL
+1207 EKLALVSQATLANL
-1221 DWTPITPNAQGD
+1221 EWTPITPNSSGD

-1252 RKTTAPQFFTTYS
+1252 GESSGAVFFKTYS
-1265 QGLNTARDAWCYS
+1265 AGLQTNRDSWVYCFSREKLAANVKDLIDNYNAAQDNFAKWSHEQGLHKSKEADVTRFLREYPKYADPGQIKWSSSLRQHLSREQRIEFNRDA
-1278 YSINELESQIRNMSY
+1278 IQIS
-1293 QYNRAQELFALWCI
+1293 
-1307 NNGIEKQKEGD
+1307 
-1318 VTEFLKNH
+1318 
-1326 REITSPGSMNW
+1326 
-1337 NRSLKQQLARKA
+1337 
-1349 QIFQMENKSQIG
+1349 
-1361 LYRAFQPQHVHFS
+1361 LYRPFQPQYTYFNSLLNH
-1374 RQFNEM
+1374 RQGE
-1380 TYQLP
+1380 LP
-1385 NIFPTPNH
+1385 SIFPTPQQQS
-1393 ANIGFYIVGSG
+1393 IGFYVVGSG
-1404 SDVPFSAIGTNLLPN
+1404 SDKPFSLFA
-1419 LNVTGAGSAGQFFPR
+1419 TGKIPDLAMWGSSSGQFFPR
-1434 WTYEKAEPESGTLDF
+1434 WTYEKSGPEDGTLNF
-1449 SAASSDANDVDSDGY
+1449 SAASTQNDMDSDGF

-1473 ILGIYRQAL
+1473 ILALYQEAL
-1482 GADITKDDV
+1482 GQDITKEDI
-1491 FHFVYGQLHDPAY
+1491 FHFLYGQLHDPAY
-1504 RETYAADLKKMLP
+1504 REAYAADLKKMLP

-1522 TDRSRFDALVT
+1522 TDRSRFNAVTDA
-1533 AGQQLM
+1533 GRQLM

-1544 FETVEPYPLTVEVK
+1544 FETVEPYPLTVDVK
-1558 KTADPA
+1558 KTADPT

-1586 TIVYNPKVLITGI
+1586 TIIYNPKVTITGI

-1612 ALGWVID
+1612 ALCWVID
-1619 RWQVKTDKS
+1619 RWQVKTDKA

-1650 LISRVT
+1650 LIGRVT
-1656 TVAVETQKIIAGIT
+1656 TVAMETQKTIAG
-1670 LDTTDQNGD
+1670 LPTTGNG
-1679 RA
+1679 ATA

>member
-1 MLNGRKVDFISMAS
+1 MAS
-15 VHEVIDAFRS
+15 VHDVIDAFRD

-46 DPTLSEQYDR
+46 DPTLNEQYDR
-56 VWRWPEWPGRHNHG
+56 VWRWPDWPGRHNHG
-70 DNGIDL
+70 DNGIDI
-76 VAHITET
+76 VAHVAET
-83 GPDFGVPDEYAAV
+83 GEEFGTPDEFAAI
-96 QCKFYDPEHR
+96 QCKFYDPDHR
-106 LAKADIDSFFTESG
+106 LSKQDIDSFFTESG

-136 GKNAEAALQGQQIP
+136 GKNAEAALEGQQIP

-167 IAWPQNTLQVDL
+167 IAWPQNTLQIDL
-179 TPKKPHQ
+179 TPKKPHE
-186 LRPHQQEA
+186 LRPHQTEA
-194 VNAVFQGWSEG
+194 VDAVFRGWG
-205 DGTTDRGKLI
+205 DGTTDTTTDRGKLI

-233 ADDLGGKARILFAVP
+233 AQDLNGKARILFAVP

-257 REWNAQSTLDM
+257 REWNAQTALDM
-268 RSFAVCSDKKVSR
+268 RSFAVCSDNKVSR
-281 AAEDMSAE
+281 AAEDMSTE
-289 DVIIPVTTDGKV
+289 DVIIPVTTDGRV

-331 AQQHGADAFDLV
+331 AQRHGADAFDLI
-343 ICDEAHRTTGITI
+343 ICDEAHRTTGVTLA
-356 DGEDA
+356 GEDA
-361 SNFVKVHDPNF
+361 SSFVKVHDPDF
-372 IRSAKRLYM
+372 ITATRRLYM

-447 KLQGSLASDG
+447 KLQGSLSTDG

-482 DGSTFRPGEIPMRR
+482 DGSTFSPGEIPMRR
-496 AVAFARDIKAS
+496 AVAFAKDIKS
-507 RQVAEMFP
+507 SKQVAEMFP
-515 QVVSA
+515 QVVNA
-520 YQDLLNEQEDEGH
+520 YQDLLSEQEDEGH
-533 SIEGTNRDLRCEVHH
+533 SVEGTNRDLRCEVHH

-642 GNNRRFKTV
+642 GNNKRFKTV

-698 EDESLVSN
+698 ENESLDSN
-706 SEGSVADKVSDK
+706 SEGSAVDKRSDK
-718 DAATANQMAL
+718 DADTANQMAL

-778 HRSVMR
+778 SRSVMR

-792 GLKDNLNDS
+792 GLKDNLNDAV
-801 IGFEDAVSMLAQH
+801 GFEDAVSMLAQH
-814 LITRPVF
+814 LITKPVF

-834 PVSKVMQTMVDAL
+834 PVSKVMQKMVDAL

-872 VQSAEGKQQ
+872 VSSAEGKQQ

-889 FFRIGFKAQSEALG
+889 FFRIGFKAQSDALG

-987 IEATYHALTREPG
+987 IEATYHALTRNPG
-1000 QDATDQDYKPFPGI
+1000 QDATDLVYEPFPGI

-1020 QISENGDELDLHVFP
+1020 QISERGDELDLEVFP
-1035 ANNERIE
+1035 TNNERIE
-1042 AQLKAPI
+1042 VQLAAPI
-1049 NVVIG
+1049 NVIVG
-1054 NPPYSA
+1054 NPPYSVG
-1060 RQGSANDLNENLKYS
+1060 QTSANDLNANLKYP
-1075 TLDKRIADT
+1075 TLDGRIENT
-1084 YAAYSTTTNK
+1084 YAKHSTATNK
-1094 NNLYDSYLRAFRWAT
+1094 NSLYDSYLRAFRWAT
-1109 DRIGDQGIVAFVS
+1109 DRIGEQGVVAFVS

-1161 SRREGGKVFGSGSR
+1161 SRKEGGKVFGSGSR

-1184 KDPAHTGSC
+1184 KDLAHTGAC

-1207 EKLSLVSQATLENL
+1207 EKLSLISQATLENL

-1244 WPVLGDKK
+1244 WPVIGDKK
-1252 RKTTAPQFFTTYS
+1252 SETSVPKFFTTYS
-1265 QGLNTARDAWCYS
+1265 RGLATARDPWCCS
-1278 YSINELESQIRNMSY
+1278 SSEDSLHEQVRSMIK
-1293 QYNRAQELFALWCI
+1293 QYAAAQEEFVPWCDH
-1307 NNGIEKQKEGD
+1307 NGIENPREAN
-1318 VTEFLKNH
+1318 VTAFLKQH
-1326 REITSPGSMNW
+1326 PDLTAPGSMSW
-1337 NRSLKQQLARKA
+1337 NAGLKQRLARGSTLYED
-1349 QIFQMENKSQIG
+1349 QDSYRHG
-1361 LYRAFQPQHVHFS
+1361 LYRPFQAQHVYFN
-1374 RQFNEM
+1374 RQLNERV
-1380 TYQLP
+1380 YQLP
-1385 NIFPTPNH
+1385 SMFPTPRH
-1393 ANIGFYIVGSG
+1393 ENIGIILTASG
-1404 SDVPFSAIGTNLLPN
+1404 SHFEFTPAATILLPN
-1419 LNVTGAGSAGQFFPR
+1419 LHTLDTGQFFPR
-1434 WTYEKAEPESGTLDF
+1434 WTYEKAEPDDGTLDIF
-1449 SAASSDANDVDSDGY
+1449 STDGGEADADDY

-1473 ILGIYRQAL
+1473 ILNLYKEDL
-1482 GADITKDDV
+1482 GQDVTKDDI
-1491 FHFVYGQLHDPAY
+1491 FHFVYGRLHDPAY

-1522 TDRSRFDALVT
+1522 TDRHRFDALVT
-1533 AGQQLM
+1533 AGKQLM
-1539 DLHVN
+1539 DLHIS

-1558 KTADPA
+1558 NTADPE

-1586 TIVYNPKVLITGI
+1586 TIIYNPKVTITGI

-1619 RWQVKTDKS
+1619 RWQVKTDKT

-1650 LISRVT
+1650 LIGRVT
-1656 TVAVETQKIIAGIT
+1656 TVAMETQKTIAG
-1670 LDTTDQNGD
+1670 LSTTGNG
-1679 RA
+1679 ATA

>member
-1 MLNGRKVDFISMAS
+1 MLKGRKVDFISMAS

-76 VAHITET
+76 VAHIAET

-136 GKNAEAALQGQQIP
+136 GKNAEAALKGQQIP

-186 LRPHQQEA
+186 LRPHQEEA

-281 AAEDMSAE
+281 AAEDMSSG

-356 DGEDA
+356 DGDDA

-447 KLQGSLASDG
+447 KLQGSLAADG

-520 YQDLLNEQEDEGH
+520 YQELLNEQEDEGH

-642 GNNRRFKTV
+642 ANNKRFKTV

-698 EDESLVSN
+698 EDESLDSN
-706 SEGSVADKVSDK
+706 SEGSGADKVSDK

-737 IYTRIVDKVGTRTY
+737 IYARIVDKVGTRTY

-1042 AQLKAPI
+1042 AQLAAPI
-1049 NVVIG
+1049 NVIVG
-1054 NPPYSA
+1054 NPPYSVG
-1060 RQGSANDLNENLKYS
+1060 QTSANDLNANLKYP
-1075 TLDKRIADT
+1075 TLDARITDT
-1084 YAAYSTTTNK
+1084 YAKYSTATNK
-1094 NNLYDSYLRAFRWAT
+1094 NSLYDSYLRAFRWAT
-1109 DRIGDQGIVAFVS
+1109 DRIGEAGIVAFVS

-1161 SRREGGKVFGSGSR
+1161 SRKEGGKVFGSGSR

-1184 KDPAHTGSC
+1184 KDPAHTAAC
-1193 EVFYKDIGDYLSRE
+1193 KVFYKDIGDYLSRE
-1207 EKLSLVSQATLENL
+1207 DKLSLVSQATLENL

-1233 WVNQRSEDFAT
+1233 WVNQRSEDFAA
-1244 WPVLGDKK
+1244 WPVIGS
-1252 RKTTAPQFFTTYS
+1252 KTVDSETPSRVFNIYS
-1265 QGLNTARDAWCYS
+1265 RGLETSRDAWV
-1278 YSINELESQIRNMSY
+1278 
-1293 QYNRAQELFALWCI
+1293 YNFSRAGLVEHVTALI
-1307 NNGIEKQKEGD
+1307 NNYNSACHDFTMWREDHGLNKAKESD
-1318 VTEFLKNH
+1318 VTGFLQEHPEHTDPTK
-1326 REITSPGSMNW
+1326 IKWS
-1337 NRSLKQQLARKA
+1337 RSLRTHVANGIKLDYTPDHITQ
-1349 QIFQMENKSQIG
+1349 S
-1361 LYRAFQPQHVHFS
+1361 LYRPFQPQYAYFDRYLNHERGQVP
-1374 RQFNEM
+1374 RM
-1380 TYQLP
+1380 
-1385 NIFPTPNH
+1385 FPTSQH
-1393 ANIGFYIVGSG
+1393 KNIGIILTASG
-1404 SDVPFSAIGTNLLPN
+1404 SHFDFTPLATNLLPN
-1419 LNVTGAGSAGQFFPR
+1419 LHTLDTGQFFPR
-1434 WTYEKAEPESGTLDF
+1434 WTYEKAEPDSVTLDF
-1449 SAASSDANDVDSDGY
+1449 SATSSDANDVDSDGY

-1473 ILGIYRQAL
+1473 ILTIYRQTL
-1482 GADITKDDV
+1482 GEGITKDDI

-1504 RETYAADLKKMLP
+1504 CRDYAADLKKMLP

-1522 TDRSRFDALVT
+1522 TDPSRFDALVT
-1533 AGQQLM
+1533 AGKQLM
-1539 DLHVN
+1539 DLHIN

-1558 KTADPA
+1558 KTADPE

-1586 TIVYNPKVLITGI
+1586 TIIYNPKVMITDI

-1656 TVAVETQKIIAGIT
+1656 TVAVETQRIVADISK
-1670 LDTTDQNGD
+1670 
-1679 RA
+1679 

>member
-1 MLNGRKVDFISMAS
+1 MAS
-15 VHEVIDAFRS
+15 VHDVIDAFRD
-25 SRSTSEQG
+25 SRSTSERG

-46 DPTLSEQYDR
+46 DPTLNEQYDR
-56 VWRWPEWPGRHNHG
+56 VWRWPDWPGRHNHG
-70 DNGIDL
+70 DNGIDI
-76 VAHITET
+76 VAHVAET
-83 GPDFGVPDEYAAV
+83 GEEFGTPDEFAAI
-96 QCKFYDPEHR
+96 QCKFYDPDHR
-106 LAKADIDSFFTESG
+106 LSKQDIDSFFTESG

-136 GKNAEAALQGQQIP
+136 GKNAEAALEGQQIP

-167 IAWPQNTLQVDL
+167 IAWPQNTLQIDL
-179 TPKKPHQ
+179 TPKKPHE
-186 LRPHQQEA
+186 LRPHQTEA
-194 VNAVFQGWSEG
+194 VGAVFRGWG
-205 DGTTDRGKLI
+205 DGTTDTTTDRGKLI

-233 ADDLGGKARILFAVP
+233 AQDLNGKARILFAVP

-257 REWNAQSTLDM
+257 REWNAQTALDM
-268 RSFAVCSDKKVSR
+268 RSFAVCSDNKVSR
-281 AAEDMSAE
+281 AAEDMSTE
-289 DVIIPVTTDGKV
+289 DVIIPVTTDGRV

-331 AQQHGADAFDLV
+331 AQRHGADAFDLI
-343 ICDEAHRTTGITI
+343 ICDEAHRTTGVTLA
-356 DGEDA
+356 GEDA
-361 SNFVKVHDPNF
+361 SSFVKVHDPDF
-372 IRSAKRLYM
+372 ITATRRLYM

-447 KLQGSLASDG
+447 KLQGSLATDG

-482 DGSTFRPGEIPMRR
+482 DGSTFSPGEIPMRR
-496 AVAFARDIKAS
+496 AVAFAKDIRAS
-507 RQVAEMFP
+507 KQVAEMFP
-515 QVVSA
+515 QVVTA

-533 SIEGTNRDLRCEVHH
+533 SVEGTNRDLRCEVHH

-568 VADDECRI
+568 VGDDECRI

-613 VMRKSEGK
+613 VMRRSEGK

-665 NAMVNSIALNAKEPQ
+665 NAMVNSIALNAKNPGR
-680 KNGKES
+680 NGKES

-698 EDESLVSN
+698 EDESLAAD
-706 SEGSVADKVSDK
+706 GSSADRSGK
-718 DAATANQMAL
+718 DAPSSDGDAGTANQIAL

-758 VADIVDRL
+758 VADIVNRL
-766 ITRITAVYEDTG
+766 IARITAVYENTG
-778 HRSVMR
+778 ARSAMR
-784 RRFDAFVR
+784 RRFDTFVQ

-801 IGFEDAVSMLAQH
+801 VDFQAAVSMLAQH

-872 VQSAEGKQQ
+872 VASAEGKQQ

-917 AADAASRD
+917 AADAASRE

-1000 QDATDQDYKPFPGI
+1000 QNAADQVYEPFPGI

-1020 QISENGDELDLHVFP
+1020 QISENGDELDLAVFP

-1042 AQLKAPI
+1042 AQLAAPI
-1049 NVVIG
+1049 NVIVG
-1054 NPPYSA
+1054 NPPYSVG
-1060 RQGSANDLNENLKYS
+1060 QTSANDLNANLRYKTLDGRIAETFAKYS
-1075 TLDKRIADT
+1075 TA
-1084 YAAYSTTTNK
+1084 TNK
-1094 NNLYDSYLRAFRWAT
+1094 NSLYDSYLRAFRWAT
-1109 DRIGDQGIVAFVS
+1109 DRIGDQGVVAFVS

-1161 SRREGGKVFGSGSR
+1161 SRKEGGKVFGSGSR

-1184 KDPAHTGSC
+1184 KDPRHTGAC

-1207 EKLSLVSQATLENL
+1207 EKLTLVSQATLANL
-1221 DWTPITPNAQGD
+1221 EWTPITPNSSGD

-1252 RKTTAPQFFTTYS
+1252 GESVVPKFFKTYS
-1265 QGLNTARDAWCYS
+1265 RGLATARDPWCYS
-1278 YSINELESQIRNMSY
+1278 SSLTALHDHVQTMVEQYAAAQALFQPWCDEKSIERP
-1293 QYNRAQELFALWCI
+1293 
-1307 NNGIEKQKEGD
+1307 KEAD
-1318 VTEFLKNH
+1318 VTAFLKDH
-1326 REITSPGSMNW
+1326 PEMTAPGSMSW
-1337 NRSLKQQLARKA
+1337 NRSLKILLARGYA
-1349 QIFQMENKSQIG
+1349 INEDSAGYSIG
-1361 LYRAFQPQHVHFS
+1361 LYRPFQPQHVY
-1374 RQFNEM
+1374 FNRHLNDM
-1380 TYQLP
+1380 VYQLP
-1385 NIFPTPNH
+1385 SMFPTPQH
-1393 ANIGFYIVGSG
+1393 KNIGMQ
-1404 SDVPFSAIGTNLLPN
+1404 
-1419 LNVTGAGSAGQFFPR
+1419 LNVGGTKDPFCLISSETIPDMNFFGAGGQFFPR
-1434 WTYEKAEPESGTLDF
+1434 WTYEEADPDHGTFDIF
-1449 SAASSDANDVDSDGY
+1449 SAADGDLDADGF
-1464 RRIDNITDE
+1464 RRVDNITDE
-1473 ILGIYRQAL
+1473 MLDIYRETL
-1482 GADITKDDV
+1482 GQDITKDDI

-1504 RETYAADLKKMLP
+1504 REAYAADLKKMLP

-1522 TDRSRFDALVT
+1522 TDRARFDALAT
-1533 AGQQLM
+1533 AGRQLM
-1539 DLHVN
+1539 DLHIN
-1544 FETVEPYPLTVEVK
+1544 FETVEPYPLTVEVEN
-1558 KTADPA
+1558 TADPA
-1564 DRETW
+1564 ERETW
-1569 RVTKMKWKKTK
+1569 RVTKMKWKKTR

-1586 TIVYNPKVLITGI
+1586 TIIYNPKVTISGI

-1612 ALGWVID
+1612 AMEWVID
-1619 RWQVKTDKS
+1619 RWKVSEDTKGK

-1650 LISRVT
+1650 LIGRVT
-1656 TVAVETQKIIAGIT
+1656 TVAVTTERIVAG
-1670 LDTTDQNGD
+1670 L
-1679 RA
+1679 AS

>member
-1 MLNGRKVDFISMAS
+1 MAS
-15 VHEVIDAFRS
+15 VHDVINAFRD

-46 DPTLSEQYDR
+46 DPTLNEQYDK
-56 VWRWPEWPGRHNHG
+56 VWRWPDWPGRHNHG
-70 DNGIDL
+70 DNGIDI
-76 VAHITET
+76 VAHVAET
-83 GPDFGVPDEYAAV
+83 GPDFGTEDEFAAI
-96 QCKFYDPEHR
+96 QCKFYDPEHY
-106 LAKADIDSFFTESG
+106 LAKSDIDSFFTESG

-136 GKNAEAALQGQQIP
+136 GKNAEAALEGQQIP

-179 TPKKPHQ
+179 APKKPHE
-186 LRPHQQEA
+186 LRPHQAEA
-194 VNAVFQGWSEG
+194 VDAVFRGWGESTTG
-205 DGTTDRGKLI
+205 AAGTTNDRGKLI

-233 ADDLGGKARILFAVP
+233 AESNNGKARILFAVP

-257 REWNAQSTLDM
+257 REWNAQSSLDM
-268 RSFAVCSDKKVSR
+268 RSFAVCSDNKVSR
-281 AAEDMSAE
+281 AAEDMSTE

-301 LAEKLSGHRR
+301 LAEKLGGHRR

-331 AQQHGADAFDLV
+331 AQQHGADAFDLI
-343 ICDEAHRTTGITI
+343 ICDEAHRTTGVTL

-361 SNFVKVHDPNF
+361 SNFVKVHDPDF
-372 IRSAKRLYM
+372 ISSTKRLYM

-403 VSMDDLDT
+403 VAMDDLDT

-447 KLQGSLASDG
+447 KLQGSLSTDG

-482 DGSTFRPGEIPMRR
+482 DGSTFSPGEVPMRR
-496 AVAFARDIKAS
+496 AVAFAKDIKS
-507 RQVAEMFP
+507 SKQVAEMFP

-533 SIEGTNRDLRCEVHH
+533 TIEGTNRDLRCEVHH

-585 GVDVPALDAVLFL
+585 GVDVPALDSVLFL

-698 EDESLVSN
+698 EDESL
-706 SEGSVADKVSDK
+706 EGNTEDRSSTK
-718 DAATANQMAL
+718 DVDTANQMAL

-778 HRSVMR
+778 SRSVMR
-784 RRFDAFVR
+784 RRFDAFVQ

-801 IGFEDAVSMLAQH
+801 VDFQAAVSMLAQH
-814 LITRPVF
+814 LITKPVF

-834 PVSKVMQTMVDAL
+834 PVSKVMQKMVDAL

-872 VQSAEGKQQ
+872 VSSAEGKQQ

-889 FFRIGFKAQSEALG
+889 FFRIGFKAQSDALG

-933 EGVHILDGFT
+933 EGVHVLDGFT

-964 RKYATELHANELMLL
+964 RKYSNELHANELMLL

-1000 QDATDQDYKPFPGI
+1000 QDATDQDYEPFPGI
-1014 VMADTF
+1014 VLADTF
-1020 QISENGDELDLHVFP
+1020 QISENGDELDLEVFP
-1035 ANNERIE
+1035 TNNERIE
-1042 AQLKAPI
+1042 DQLKAPI
-1049 NVVIG
+1049 NVIVG
-1054 NPPYSA
+1054 NPPYSVG
-1060 RQGSANDLNENLKYS
+1060 QTSANDLNANLKYK
-1075 TLDKRIADT
+1075 TLDGRIEDT
-1084 YAAYSTTTNK
+1084 YAKYSTATLK
-1094 NNLYDSYLRAFRWAT
+1094 RSLYDSYLRAFRWAT

-1122 NGGWIDG
+1122 NGGWIDS
-1129 NTADGIRLSLAEDY
+1129 NTADGIRLSLVEDY
-1143 SRIYV
+1143 SKVYV

-1153 NQRTAGEL
+1153 NARTAGEL
-1161 SRREGGKVFGSGSR
+1161 RQREKGNVFGSGAR
-1175 NTIAIWVGV
+1175 TTIAIWIGV
-1184 KDPAHTGSC
+1184 KDPAHTGPC
-1193 EVFYKDIGDYLSRE
+1193 ELLYKDIGDYLSRE

-1221 DWTPITPNAQGD
+1221 DWAPITPNLQGD
-1233 WVNQRSEDFAT
+1233 WVNQRSEDFTT

-1252 RKTTAPQFFTTYS
+1252 NQTGLPTFFKTYS
-1265 QGLNTARDAWCYS
+1265 AGLKTNRDPWCYS
-1278 YSINELESQIRNMSY
+1278 FSEDTLRDQVRSMIDQYTAARSI
-1293 QYNRAQELFALWCI
+1293 FHPWCD
-1307 NNGIEKQKEGD
+1307 NNGVDKPQEAD
-1318 VTEFLKNH
+1318 ATEFLKNH
-1326 REITSPGSMNW
+1326 PNLTTPGSMSW
-1337 NRSLKQQLARKA
+1337 ERSIKQHLARGNEISEDTA
-1349 QIFQMENKSQIG
+1349 SYRLG
-1361 LYRAFQPQHVHFS
+1361 LYRPFQPQHVYFN
-1374 RQFNEM
+1374 RQLNN
-1380 TYQLP
+1380 TIYQLP
-1385 NIFPTPNH
+1385 SVFPTPQH
-1393 ANIGFYIVGSG
+1393 KNIGIVLTASG
-1404 SDVPFSAIGTNLLPN
+1404 SHFEFTPLATNLLPN
-1419 LNVTGAGSAGQFFPR
+1419 LHTLDTGQFFPR
-1434 WTYEKAEPESGTLDF
+1434 WTYERAEPDSGTLDF
-1449 SAASSDANDVDSDGY
+1449 STDLSDGSEDIDIDGY
-1464 RRIDNITDE
+1464 RRVDNITDE
-1473 ILGIYRQAL
+1473 ILGIYRQSL
-1482 GADITKDDV
+1482 GEDVSKDDI

-1522 TDRSRFDALVT
+1522 TDRTRFDALVT
-1533 AGQQLM
+1533 AGKQLM

-1544 FETVEPYPLTVEVK
+1544 FETAEYYPLIIEVK
-1558 KTADPA
+1558 NTADP
-1564 DRETW
+1564 DDSETW
-1569 RVTKMKWKKTK
+1569 QVKKMKWKKTK

-1586 TIVYNPKVLITGI
+1586 TIIYNPRVTISGI
-1599 PEEAEEYLLGSRS
+1599 PEEAQQYLLGPRS
-1612 ALGWVID
+1612 ALDWVID
-1619 RWQVKTDKS
+1619 RWQVKTDKA

-1650 LISRVT
+1650 LIGRVT
-1656 TVAVETQKIIAGIT
+1656 TVAVETQQIVASLAT
-1670 LDTTDQNGD
+1670 PQSSTT
-1679 RA
+1679 

>member
-1 MLNGRKVDFISMAS
+1 MGS
-15 VHEVIDAFRS
+15 VHDVINAFRD

-46 DPTLSEQYDR
+46 DPTLHEEYDQ
-56 VWRWPEWPGRHNHG
+56 VWRWPDWPGRHNHG

-76 VAHITET
+76 VAHVTET
-83 GPDFGVPDEYAAV
+83 GPDYGTPDEFAAV
-96 QCKFYDPEHR
+96 QCKFYDPEHY
-106 LAKADIDSFFTESG
+106 LAKSDIDSFFTESG

-136 GKNAEAALQGQQIP
+136 GKNAEAALEGQQIP

-167 IAWPQNTLQVDL
+167 IAWPHNILQVDL
-179 TPKKPHQ
+179 SPQSPHE
-186 LRPHQQEA
+186 LRPHQSEA
-194 VNAVFQGWSEG
+194 IDAVFQGWAEG
-205 DGTTDRGKLI
+205 DGTTTDRGKLI

-233 ADDLGGKARILFAVP
+233 AQDLNGKARILFAVP

-257 REWNAQSTLDM
+257 REWNAQSGLEM
-268 RSFAVCSDKKVSR
+268 RSFAVCSDNKVSKATEDM
-281 AAEDMSAE
+281 AAED
-289 DVIIPVTTDGKV
+289 VVIPVTTDGKK
-301 LAEKLSGHRR
+301 LAEKLGGHRR
-311 RAKGLTVV
+311 RAAGLTVV
-319 FTTYQSLPAIHE
+319 FTTYQSLPTIHE
-331 AQQHGADAFDLV
+331 AQQHGADDFDAI
-343 ICDEAHRTTGITI
+343 ICDEAHRTTGVTL

-361 SNFVKVHDPNF
+361 SNFVKVHDPDF
-372 IRSAKRLYM
+372 IRSSKRLYM

-392 KSKAEEHSAEI
+392 RAKAEEHSAEI
-403 VSMDDLDT
+403 VSMDDAST

-429 LTDYKVLVL
+429 LSDYKVLVL

-447 KLQGSLASDG
+447 KLQGSMATDG

-482 DGSTFRPGEIPMRR
+482 DGSTFSPGEIPMRR
-496 AVAFARDIKAS
+496 AVAFAKDIKAS
-507 RQVAEMFP
+507 KQVAEMFP
-515 QVVSA
+515 QVVDS
-520 YQDLLNEQEDEGH
+520 YQEILDDQQVEGH
-533 SIEGTNRDLRCEVHH
+533 RIDETNRSLHCEVHH

-585 GVDVPALDAVLFL
+585 GVDVPALDSVLFL

-621 DYGYII
+621 EYGYII
-627 LPVAVPAGVSPSAAL
+627 LPVAVPAGVSPSTAL
-642 GNNRRFKTV
+642 SNNRRFKTV

-665 NAMVNSIALNAKEPQ
+665 NAMVNSIALNAKTPQ
-680 KNGKES
+680 KNGEKS

-691 GHVGPTS
+691 GHVGPAAGDDDSTEADS
-698 EDESLVSN
+698 SKNDAKGEDA
-706 SEGSVADKVSDK
+706 G
-718 DAATANQMAL
+718 TANQMAL

-766 ITRITAVYEDTG
+766 VTRITAVYEDTG
-778 HRSVMR
+778 SRSVMR
-784 RRFDAFVR
+784 RQFDDFVQ

-801 IGFEDAVSMLAQH
+801 VDIAAAVSMLAQH
-814 LITRPVF
+814 LITKPVF

-827 QNFAEHN
+827 QSFAEHN

-859 EKFYASVRVRASE
+859 EKFYASVRIRASE

-889 FFRIGFKAQSEALG
+889 FFRIAFKAQSDALG

-917 AADAASRD
+917 ATDTASRN

-943 GTGTFMT
+943 GTGTFIV
-950 RLLQSGLI
+950 RLLESGLI
-958 RPEDLA
+958 SKDDLA
-964 RKYATELHANELMLL
+964 RKYASELHANELMLL

-987 IEATYHALTREPG
+987 IESTYHALTRAPG
-1000 QDATDQDYKPFPGI
+1000 QDAAEQEYKPFPGI

-1020 QISENGDELDLHVFP
+1020 QISETGDELDLKIFP
-1035 ANNERIE
+1035 TNNKRIE
-1042 AQLKAPI
+1042 AQLAAPI
-1049 NVVIG
+1049 NVIVG

-1060 RQGSANDLNENLKYS
+1060 RQSSANDLNENLKYP
-1075 TLDKRIADT
+1075 TLDGRIAET
-1084 YAAYSTTTNK
+1084 YAKRSTTTNK

-1109 DRIGDQGIVAFVS
+1109 DHIGDQGIVAFVS
-1122 NGGWIDG
+1122 NGGWIYG
-1129 NTADGIRLSLAEDY
+1129 NTADGIRLSLTEDY

-1153 NQRTAGEL
+1153 NQRTAGEQ
-1161 SRREGGKVFGSGSR
+1161 SRKEGGKVFGSGSR
-1175 NTIAIWVGV
+1175 NTIAIWIGV
-1184 KDPAHTGSC
+1184 KDPTHTGSC
-1193 EVFYKDIGDYLSRE
+1193 EVFYKDIGDYIPKEAKLSR
-1207 EKLSLVSQATLENL
+1207 VSQATLENI
-1221 DWTPITPNAQGD
+1221 DWTHLTPNSQGD
-1233 WVNQRSEDFAT
+1233 WVNQRTDEFST
-1244 WPVLGDKK
+1244 WPTLGNKK
-1252 RKTTAPQFFTTYS
+1252 GKTHVPTFFKNYS
-1265 QGLNTARDAWCYS
+1265 QGLNTARDGWCYS
-1278 YSINELESQIRNMSY
+1278 FSRGKLEVQVASMID
-1293 QYNRAQELFALWCI
+1293 QYRRARSSFTKWTSDHDI
-1307 NNGIEKQKEGD
+1307 QKPKEAD
-1318 VTEFLKNH
+1318 VTRFLKDALEFTKFGN
-1326 REITSPGSMNW
+1326 MNW
-1337 NRSLKQQLARKA
+1337 NAGIKQILARNQEVNDDKDSHR
-1349 QIFQMENKSQIG
+1349 IGIYRPFQN
-1361 LYRAFQPQHVHFS
+1361 QHTYFN
-1374 RQFNEM
+1374 RQLNERV
-1380 TYQLP
+1380 YQLP
-1385 NIFPTPNH
+1385 SIFPTH
-1393 ANIGFYIVGSG
+1393 RHSNIGIYVVGSG
-1404 SDVPFSAIGTNLLPN
+1404 SDVPFSALSTTSLPN
-1419 LNVTGAGSAGQFFPR
+1419 LNVTGAGSSGQFFPR
-1434 WTYEKAEPESGTLDF
+1434 WSYEKTEPEEGTLDF
-1449 SAASSDANDVDSDGY
+1449 SAMSSGNDIDADGY
-1464 RRIDNITDE
+1464 RRVDNITDE
-1473 ILGIYRQAL
+1473 ILDIYRQAL
-1482 GADITKDDV
+1482 DTDITKDDI

-1504 RETYAADLKKMLP
+1504 RKTYAADLKKMLP

-1522 TDRSRFDALVT
+1522 TDRARFDAVT
-1533 AGQQLM
+1533 EAGRQLM
-1539 DLHVN
+1539 DLHIN
-1544 FETVEPYPLTVEVK
+1544 FETVEPYPLDVEVK
-1558 KTADPA
+1558 KTADPD

-1569 RVTKMKWKKTK
+1569 RVTKMKWKTTK
-1580 GVTDHT
+1580 RVTDYT
-1586 TIVYNPKVLITGI
+1586 TIVYNPKVTITGI
-1599 PEEAEEYLLGSRS
+1599 PEEVEEYLLGSRS

-1619 RWQVKTDKS
+1619 RWQVKTDKA

-1638 CDEQDNPRYIID
+1638 CDELDNPRYVVD
-1650 LISRVT
+1650 LIGRVT
-1656 TVAVETQKIIAGIT
+1656 TVAVKTQKILARMSI
-1670 LDTTDQNGD
+1670 GD
-1679 RA
+1679 DETSA